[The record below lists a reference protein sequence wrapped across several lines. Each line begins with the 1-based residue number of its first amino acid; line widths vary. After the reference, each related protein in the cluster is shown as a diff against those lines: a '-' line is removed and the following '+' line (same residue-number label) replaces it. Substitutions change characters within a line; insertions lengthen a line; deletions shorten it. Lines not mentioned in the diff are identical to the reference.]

1 MRVLLDTNLLV
12 RPLNPADPDGPVA
25 QRAVAQLRAAG
36 HTLVLVP
43 QNLYEFWSVATRPVN
58 KNGYG
63 LSAKAAET
71 ELVALRG
78 LFTILDDTPAILPE
92 WERLV
97 VAHSVLGKN
106 AHDAR
111 LAAMLVHGVTHLLT
125 FNDGDF
131 RRFAGIT
138 VLTPAS
144 AAPPGP

>member
-1 MRVLLDTNLLV
+1 MT
-12 RPLNPADPDGPVA
+12 G
-25 QRAVAQLRAAG
+25 LR
-36 HTLVLVP
+36 
-43 QNLYEFWSVATRPVN
+43 TRFR
-58 KNGYG
+58 
-63 LSAKAAET
+63 L
-71 ELVALRG
+71 
-78 LFTILDDTPAILPE
+78 LDDTPAILPE

-111 LAAMLVHGVTHLLT
+111 LVAAMRVHGVTHLLT

-144 AAPPGP
+144 IAPPGP